1 MDKDLA
7 LLHEKVDSMM
17 AMMQEQQV
25 KQQAMEEFKNDM
37 LPIAN
42 HMIKLSIDELAD
54 IGQEFKGEDLLFM
67 LKRVLRDL
75 PLMLKALDQLESL
88 MGLAEEGQLLGKQ
101 VFNTVVMQLDEM
113 ERKGYFAFASQG
125 MRMLDQ
131 IMTEFDEEDAE
142 ALADNV
148 VTIVKTMRNMTQ
160 PDIMALASSSVDALR
175 DIPAPEEA
183 PSTLKLIKE
192 LSNPQVRVG
201 MARLLNLLKTLGN
214 NDSEIKKPLN

>member
-1 MDKDLA
+1 
-7 LLHEKVDSMM
+7 M

-142 ALADNV
+142 SLADNV